1 MYLLSASSANF
12 NIAQG
17 QQLQIGDVNYF
28 GTDNNR
34 DSLYISSDSAIKK
47 TGGGEMKI
55 NSSMSSIW
63 GTVSVEEGI
72 LSVAQH
78 WNIRN
83 AVSVTGGTL
92 DSSSFSF
99 VGDNAS
105 LTINGGTLLT
115 DTSHIFETALGSEGR
130 DEDSRQTERAYRLQK
145 ETHLISTMQKYNL
158 KYASSAA
165 GILGVDKMS
174 GREIIF
180 TGNLY
185 DNSGNASSSVSISD
199 LNSSGLSNM
208 VLGGATLTTGTDS
221 KGNNLVVGA
230 SNGSHG
236 SAESIEGSTVEAT

>member
-1 MYLLSASSANF
+1 
-12 NIAQG
+12 
-17 QQLQIGDVNYF
+17 
-28 GTDNNR
+28 
-34 DSLYISSDSAIKK
+34 
-47 TGGGEMKI
+47 MKI

-130 DEDSRQTERAYRLQK
+130 DEDAGKLK
-145 ETHLISTMQKYNL
+145 EHIDFKKGLISFNDAKYNL
-158 KYASSAA
+158 KICQFCCR
-165 GILGVDKMS
+165 ILGVDKRVAGKSSLRVISMTT
-174 GREIIF
+174 REMLLPVF
-180 TGNLY
+180 Q
-185 DNSGNASSSVSISD
+185 
-199 LNSSGLSNM
+199 
-208 VLGGATLTTGTDS
+208 
-221 KGNNLVVGA
+221 
-230 SNGSHG
+230 
-236 SAESIEGSTVEAT
+236 